1 MIILHFHILLL
12 IETISGEVCV
22 FIKQA
27 HSIFD
32 WKNVIACTSWVYVS
46 SIFVEKPKAFWTEGI
61 DLMIQPE
68 RSVNDH
74 PQLCKIYGTAVADE
88 VA

>member
-1 MIILHFHILLL
+1 M
-12 IETISGEVCV
+12 
-22 FIKQA
+22 
-27 HSIFD
+27 
-32 WKNVIACTSWVYVS
+32 S